1 MKSLLRIAVVAGL
14 LLGSSAAFAAEVT
27 PVGTWKTID
36 DETGKPKS
44 IVKITDEGG
53 ELKATVIQVLQSED
67 GPHPICKACDGERKD
82 KPVEGMNVFFLLDRS
97 DSVPSAQQLAA
108 RQLVNRLAAEK
119 EKNDQVGVLVLT
131 SSMGVGARSGPRS
144 RPGPPT

>member
-14 LLGSSAAFAAEVT
+14 LLGSSAVFAAEVT

-82 KPVEGMNVFFLLDRS
+82 KPVEGMNIMWGVHKDGDTWDGGKILNPHDGKIYKVKLQ
-97 DSVPSAQQLAA
+97 PSADGTKMTVRGYIGFSLLGKTQVWE
-108 RQLVNRLAAEK
+108 RQE
-119 EKNDQVGVLVLT
+119 
-131 SSMGVGARSGPRS
+131 
-144 RPGPPT
+144 